1 MAEPPNDVRA
11 VFLAALDCETPAD
24 RAACL
29 DEKCGPDADLRRRV
43 EALCVPTTSLATF
56 SGRPAAGP
64 D

>member
-43 EALCVPTTSLATF
+43 EALLRAHDQPGDFL
-56 SGRPAAGP
+56 GRRRLG
-64 D
+64 